1 MSSSAWFSRRPNAAS
16 CERSRPQLFANHR
29 VWKPTIFALALCAGA
44 CGSSENPENSA
55 ANSGNTEAGGPA
67 EVEVGAAGRAAPS
80 THVEGGAKAAAG
92 SGTAT
97 TTTGAAG
104 SGGTASAGPKQAN
117 SGLHGAFTLSLNA
130 AREATPTS
138 PETPA
143 RTSFLGLVND
153 GAKPSPNSWVEE
165 QSAGGCKLY
174 TPVSPLC
181 DPSCGSSAACVSD
194 NMCVPYP
201 KSQSV
206 GAITLKGVGDAPVEM
221 TPIGSSNNYQ
231 PKAGTMLPYPPCAE
245 SAELT
250 LSVEGG
256 MYEGFELQTKC
267 IAPLDFQGPIKLEK
281 ATPLKLAW
289 QAPGDP
295 ALARIQIRLNIS
307 HHGGSRGEIRCDV
320 EDNGA
325 LELPAT
331 MVDRLLEL
339 GVAGFPTIILTR
351 VSTGGAVG
359 GSPEHVEFI
368 VQQYVE
374 RAVEI
379 DGLVSCND
387 TQLCPEGQTCQSD
400 LSCK

>member
-1 MSSSAWFSRRPNAAS
+1 MSSSAWFSRS
-16 CERSRPQLFANHR
+16 VSPQLSTSHR
-29 VWKPTIFALALCAGA
+29 VWKHTLFALAALCACA
-44 CGSSENPENSA
+44 CGSSDKPENSA
-55 ANSGNTEAGGPA
+55 ANSGNSEAGRPAESEPDPAGRGGSTGSTEAGA
-67 EVEVGAAGRAAPS
+67 S
-80 THVEGGAKAAAG
+80 AAAG
-92 SGTAT
+92 NGGSAP
-97 TTTGAAG
+97 GAAG
-104 SGGTASAGPKQAN
+104 SSAEKKAN
-117 SGLHGAFTLSLNA
+117 TGLYGAFTLSLNT
-130 AREATPTS
+130 AREATEAS
-138 PETPA
+138 MATPA

-153 GAKPSPNSWVEE
+153 GEKPSPNSWVEE

-174 TPVSPLC
+174 TPVSPFC

-206 GAITLKGVGDAPVEM
+206 GTITLKGVGDAPVEM
-221 TPIGSSNNYQ
+221 SPVGSSNNYQ
-231 PKAGTMLPYPPCAE
+231 PKAGTSLPYPPCAE
-245 SAELT
+245 SAELS

-256 MYEGFELQTKC
+256 MFEGFELKTKC
-267 IAPLDFQGPIKLEK
+267 IAPLEFQGPIKLLK
-281 ATPLKLAW
+281 ATPLKLSW
-289 QAPGDP
+289 QAPSDP
-295 ALARIQIRLNIS
+295 TLARIQVRLNIS

-320 EDNGA
+320 EDNGT

-351 VSTGGAVG
+351 VSAGGAVSG
-359 GSPEHVEFI
+359 GPENVEFL

-379 DGLVSCND
+379 EGLVSCND

-400 LSCK
+400 LTCK

>member
-1 MSSSAWFSRRPNAAS
+1 
-16 CERSRPQLFANHR
+16 
-29 VWKPTIFALALCAGA
+29 VWKPTVLVLAALCGGA
-44 CGSSENPENSA
+44 CGSSDNPENAA
-55 ANSGNTEAGGPA
+55 ANSGNSEAGGPA
-67 EVEVGAAGRAAPS
+67 DSELGSAGRSGSTGSTAAGAS
-80 THVEGGAKAAAG
+80 AAAG
-92 SGTAT
+92 SGGSAPA
-97 TTTGAAG
+97 AAG
-104 SGGTASAGPKQAN
+104 SSGEKQAN
-117 SGLHGAFTLSLNA
+117 TGLHGAFTLSLNA
-130 AREATPTS
+130 EREATATAMA
-138 PETPA
+138 TPA

-153 GAKPSPNSWVEE
+153 GAKPSPNSWLEE
-165 QSAGGCKLY
+165 QSAAGCKLY

-206 GAITLKGVGDAPVEM
+206 GTITLKGVGDAPVEM
-221 TPIGSSNNYQ
+221 SPVGSSNNYQ
-231 PKAGTMLPYPPCAE
+231 PKAGTSLPYPPCAE
-245 SAELT
+245 SAELS

-256 MYEGFELQTKC
+256 AFESFELQTKC
-267 IAPLDFQGPIKLEK
+267 IAPLEFQGPIKLVK
-281 ATPLKLAW
+281 GTPLELAW
-289 QAPGDP
+289 VAPGDP
-295 ALARIQIRLNIS
+295 ALARIQVRLNIS

-320 EDNGA
+320 EDNGT

-351 VSTGGAVG
+351 VSSGGAASG
-359 GSPEHVEFI
+359 GPENVEFL

-379 DGLVSCND
+379 EGLVSCND

-400 LSCK
+400 LTCK

>member
-1 MSSSAWFSRRPNAAS
+1 MSPSAWFSRRPNAAS
-16 CERSRPQLFANHR
+16 CERSRPQPLGSHR
-29 VWKPTIFALALCAGA
+29 VWKPTLFVLAALCGGA
-44 CGSSENPENSA
+44 CGSSDNPEKSA
-55 ANSGNTEAGGPA
+55 ANSGNSEAGSPA
-67 EVEVGAAGRAAPS
+67 DSEPGSAGRGGSTGSTAAGS
-80 THVEGGAKAAAG
+80 SAAAG
-92 SGTAT
+92 SGGSAPA
-97 TTTGAAG
+97 AAG
-104 SGGTASAGPKQAN
+104 SGGEKKAN
-117 SGLHGAFTLSLNA
+117 TGLYGAFTLSLNTE
-130 AREATPTS
+130 REATATAMA
-138 PETPA
+138 TPA

-153 GAKPSPNSWVEE
+153 GAKPSPNSWLEE
-165 QSAGGCKLY
+165 QSAAGCKLY

-206 GAITLKGVGDAPVEM
+206 GTITLQGVGDAPVEM
-221 TPIGSSNNYQ
+221 SPVGSSNNYQ
-231 PKAGTMLPYPPCAE
+231 PKAGTSLPYPPCAE
-245 SAELT
+245 GAELS

-256 MYEGFELQTKC
+256 AFESFELQTKC
-267 IAPLDFQGPIKLEK
+267 IAPLEFQGPIKLVK
-281 ATPLKLAW
+281 ATPLELAW
-289 QAPGDP
+289 VAPSDP
-295 ALARIQIRLNIS
+295 ALARIQVRLNIS

-320 EDNGA
+320 EDNGT

-351 VSTGGAVG
+351 VSSGGAATGG
-359 GSPEHVEFI
+359 PENVEFL

-379 DGLVSCND
+379 EGLVSCND

-400 LSCK
+400 LTCK